1 MEAYRELFAVADGA
15 SLLKLL
21 EKKPEFE
28 YDDDIVQMLSGRTDL
43 GDHANEL
50 LNIFAAKKRAIRQQS
65 DVFDFAVTRERDSYF
80 VEYFKQFNGFYLR
93 RRYDLFAINDRMTQQ
108 TNIAPASLFVRAVE
122 ETPFHSTI
130 YHKVSDYK
138 CNALTHKDLESMLS
152 LQRTRLNP
160 EVQKFQFYTRCRD
173 ERYIF
178 IPMTHP
184 YSREDIERDFQNRGA
199 KDYTDYNG
207 YGKIE
212 GYISCYCDARYGTKI
227 NSVKDYL
234 KAQGVEYLLPAP
246 FSFYLLQLITAKLRD

>member
-28 YDDDIVQMLSGRTDL
+28 YDDDIVQLLSGRTDL
-43 GDHANEL
+43 GDHADEL
-50 LNIFAAKKRAIRQQS
+50 LNIFAAKKRAIRQQN

-93 RRYDLFAINDRMTQQ
+93 RRYDLFAINDRMTQPSD
-108 TNIAPASLFVRAVE
+108 IAPASLFVRAVE

-138 CNALTHKDLESMLS
+138 CNELTHKDLESLLS

-160 EVQKFQFYTRCRD
+160 EVQKFSFYAYGYWRQS
-173 ERYIF
+173 YIYLS
-178 IPMTHP
+178 ISRP
-184 YSREDIERDFQNRGA
+184 YSRKDIENNFANRQLNKGFMGIYRD
-199 KDYTDYNG
+199 TDYSE
-207 YGKIE
+207 K
-212 GYISCYCDARYGTKI
+212 
-227 NSVKDYL
+227 
-234 KAQGVEYLLPAP
+234 
-246 FSFYLLQLITAKLRD
+246 